1 MTTSIMTNRNF
12 FKAVANGETITNEM
26 REKATELLAKM
37 DEANAKRSSKP
48 SKAQI
53 ANEPIKEKILEIL
66 ATAPMTSAVLREKF
80 VESGEE
86 ISVQKVSSLCRQ
98 LADEGFLSSS
108 EVKVPKKGA
117 QKQYAIASSEVEI
130 EGD

>member
-12 FKAVANGETITNEM
+12 FKAVANGKTITNEM
-26 REKATELLAKM
+26 REKANEMLAKM

-53 ANEPIKEKILEIL
+53 ANEPIKAKILEIL

-80 VESGEE
+80 VENGEE

-98 LADEGFLSSS
+98 LAGDGLLVES
-108 EVKVPKKGA
+108 EVKIPKKGV
-117 QKQYAIASSEVEI
+117 QKQYAVPSTDVEN